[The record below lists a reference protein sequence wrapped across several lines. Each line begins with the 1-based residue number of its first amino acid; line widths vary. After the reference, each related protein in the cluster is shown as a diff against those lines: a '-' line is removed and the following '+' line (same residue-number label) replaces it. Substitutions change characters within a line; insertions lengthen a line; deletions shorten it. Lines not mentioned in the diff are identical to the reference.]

1 MANAQ
6 DVTGENPHDA
16 AARAVDQQAGNDPLD
31 LPDGDPQW
39 PGDPDPLPPADEPAV
54 PGREDVNPDSPPGR
68 DSDREQQ
75 GPDPSQYPNS
85 LPPSH
90 YKD

>member
-1 MANAQ
+1 M
-6 DVTGENPHDA
+6 ENDRDTLDA
-16 AARAVDQQAGNDPLD
+16 RLVDTATRGVDQQAGHDPLD

-39 PGDPDPLPPADEPAV
+39 PGDADRLPPTDEPPV
-54 PGREDVNPDSPPGR
+54 PGREDVNPDSPPGQ
-68 DSDREQQ
+68 DTDQDQE

-90 YKD
+90 YNK